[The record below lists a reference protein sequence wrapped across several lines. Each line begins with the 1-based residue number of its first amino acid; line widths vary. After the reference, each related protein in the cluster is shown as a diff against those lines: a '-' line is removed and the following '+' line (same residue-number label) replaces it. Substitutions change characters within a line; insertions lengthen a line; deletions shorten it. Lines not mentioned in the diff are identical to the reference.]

1 MELQDT
7 AASKI
12 TIGLPLGLALLFAC
26 LIFICVL
33 FCCLLHWNK
42 LKLLSPYSS
51 EVISSQA
58 QTQADLTSS
67 PQKPAFPFVMMKQ
80 SYAES
85 LPVLMPGDEIPKF
98 IAMACPCKPPTDES
112 ITIHVDKEETN
123 DFSSDNPC

>member
-7 AASKI
+7 AATKI

-26 LIFICVL
+26 LLFICV
-33 FCCLLHWNK
+33 FFYCLLHWNK
-42 LKLLSPYSS
+42 LKLLFPSSP
-51 EVISSQA
+51 IINPHA
-58 QTQADLTSS
+58 QIQHDLTSS

-85 LPVLMPGDEIPKF
+85 LPVLMPGDEIPTF

-112 ITIHVDKEETN
+112 ITIRVDK
-123 DFSSDNPC
+123 D

>member
-7 AASKI
+7 AATKI

-26 LIFICVL
+26 LLFISVF

-42 LKLLSPYSS
+42 LKFLFPSSP
-51 EVISSQA
+51 IMTPHA
-58 QTQADLTSS
+58 QIQHDLTSS

-98 IAMACPCKPPTDES
+98 IAMACPCRPPTDET
-112 ITIHVDKEETN
+112 ITIRVDKEERD
-123 DFSSDNPC
+123 DFSDENSC

>member
-7 AASKI
+7 AATKI

-26 LIFICVL
+26 LLFICVF

-42 LKLLSPYSS
+42 LKFLFPSS
-51 EVISSQA
+51 EIMSPHA
-58 QTQADLTSS
+58 QIQHDLTSS
-67 PQKPAFPFVMMKQ
+67 PQKPAFPLVMMKQ

-112 ITIHVDKEETN
+112 ITIRVDKEETN
-123 DFSSDNPC
+123 DFSDENSC

>member
-26 LIFICVL
+26 LLFICVL

-58 QTQADLTSS
+58 QTQADLMSS
-67 PQKPAFPFVMMKQ
+67 PQKPAFPFVVIIF
-80 SYAES
+80 
-85 LPVLMPGDEIPKF
+85 P
-98 IAMACPCKPPTDES
+98 
-112 ITIHVDKEETN
+112 
-123 DFSSDNPC
+123 SSH

>member
-26 LIFICVL
+26 LLFICVL

-58 QTQADLTSS
+58 QTQADLMSS

-85 LPVLMPGDEIPKF
+85 LSVLMPGDEIPKF

-112 ITIHVDKEETN
+112 IIIHVHKEETN

>member
-98 IAMACPCKPPTDES
+98 IAMACPWQVR
-112 ITIHVDKEETN
+112 HVLDHIPLKRAIQ
-123 DFSSDNPC
+123 FIK